1 LHSPIALQEFDEQ
14 KYRNFVR
21 TLSDEA
27 LIKEGK
33 QVRWL
38 SGDGKIVST
47 MPSAF
52 GFAGR
57 NGEGGILTITADM
70 LSPPGGRRISCRDSC
85 K

>member
-1 LHSPIALQEFDEQ
+1 VFSPIALQEFGAQ
-14 KYRNFVR
+14 KYREFIR

-47 MPSAF
+47 VPIAF
-52 GFAGR
+52 DQKLKICR
-57 NGEGGILTITADM
+57 EEYQ
-70 LSPPGGRRISCRDSC
+70 RRHPR
-85 K
+85 